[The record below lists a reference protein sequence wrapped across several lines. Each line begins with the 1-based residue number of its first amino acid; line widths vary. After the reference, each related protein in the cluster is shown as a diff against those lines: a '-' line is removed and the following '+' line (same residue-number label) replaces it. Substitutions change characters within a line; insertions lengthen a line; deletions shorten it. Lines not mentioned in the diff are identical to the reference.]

1 MGTLSI
7 IAISTVVC
15 WILIVIGLVSIM
27 LPFAPGIPTIWFGI
41 FLYAIS
47 HGFDQI
53 TRNYMG
59 IITLVAAFTIF
70 LDYTLSSL
78 GVHKIRAG
86 FWGVLGAVVGFIVGS
101 FFNPLAAYVIG
112 PALGA
117 IVGEL
122 LHGRDQVF
130 AFQSGNTTIVAFM
143 GGTVIKFAAAAAM
156 IGLFILRLQGK
167 F

>member
-1 MGTLSI
+1 MGADSI

-15 WILIVIGLVSIM
+15 WVLIAIGLVSIM

-41 FLYAIS
+41 FLFAIS

-53 TRNYMG
+53 SRSYMG
-59 IITLVAAFTIF
+59 IITAVAVFTIF

-78 GVHKIRAG
+78 GVQKIRAG
-86 FWGVLGAVVGFIVGS
+86 GWGVAGALVGIIVGS
-101 FFNPLAAYVIG
+101 FFNPFAAYVIG

-117 IVGEL
+117 ITGEL
-122 LHGRDQVF
+122 LHGRDQVY
-130 AFQSGNTTIVAFM
+130 AFKSGNTTIVAFM